1 MKISN
6 KTLSKI
12 LVFAV
17 ITLMIAT
24 ICGNVFAATNPS
36 GVSIKPT
43 EAFDSFGGK
52 IIGGIQAIGT
62 IVSVGILIVLGIKY
76 MMGSAEEKAEYKKTM
91 IPYLVGAILVFAA
104 STIANFV
111 YNFVSGK

>member
-12 LVFAV
+12 LVFVV
-17 ITLMIAT
+17 IALMVAT
-24 ICGNVFAATNPS
+24 ICGNVFAATNPN
-36 GVSIKPT
+36 GITIKGTT
-43 EAFDSFGGK
+43 EFDTFGGK
-52 IIGGIQAIGT
+52 IIGGIQAVGI
-62 IVSVGILIVLGIKY
+62 IVSVGILVVLGIKY
-76 MMGSAEEKAEYKKTM
+76 MMGSAEEKADYKKSM

-111 YNFVSGK
+111 YKFVTE